1 MCIRDSAYTGPYRAN
16 HRYWTGLLLV
26 TRLALLV
33 TFSVNQNN
41 NLSINLLA
49 MTTVSVLLL
58 SWFGSANWV
67 YESPLNNFLEVVFLG
82 NIGITSAAVAFN
94 ISNKKRSAVAIYIS
108 TSVTFVIFV
117 GMVLYHV
124 QRQLVLTKLGSR
136 LKSRVLNALLPSRED
151 SQGNEEDTTVEMR
164 PASQSMLSQR
174 NEVTS
179 TIIEVAEPLQRM
191 CRSYNSS
198 ELMEPLLELSLI
210 HI

>member
-1 MCIRDSAYTGPYRAN
+1 
-16 HRYWTGLLLV
+16 
-26 TRLALLV
+26 
-33 TFSVNQNN
+33 
-41 NLSINLLA
+41 

-58 SWFGSANWV
+58 GWFGSANLV
-67 YESPLNNFLEVVFLG
+67 YESPLNNFLEVVFLS
-82 NIGITSAAVAFN
+82 NVGITSAAVAFN

-136 LKSRVLNALLPSRED
+136 LKIRVLNALPSRED

-198 ELMEPLLELSLI
+198 ELMEPLLEDEK
-210 HI
+210 